1 MPIKVVGATDRT
13 IQAIKK
19 AAALKND
26 LTSGQAPIDDSV
38 LPPGLSIIDT
48 FFAKIVAPAT
58 PPDFTDA
65 RYYVSPI
72 SFAENEAGALTITV
86 DTTKEF
92 VAHNIAELSG
102 IYGTGE
108 DIERHNLRKEIILK
122 TDELSATINESVG
135 TGAIPTFYVYV
146 YVLNGAGTQNTNK
159 AIYIFSTEAPRYLQ
173 MDDVLISTWTADDCP
188 NAKQYLHSYQQIFS
202 LVGFDPSP

>member
-1 MPIKVVGATDRT
+1 MPVKVVGATDRT
-13 IQAIKK
+13 IRAIKK
-19 AAALKND
+19 AANLKTD
-26 LTSGQAPIDDSV
+26 ITSGRPRIGNEVPVA
-38 LPPGLSIIDT
+38 GLSIIDT

-72 SFAENEAGALTITV
+72 SFAEDGAGVLTITV

-102 IYGTGE
+102 IYGTDP

-122 TDELSATINESVG
+122 TDALNTAINDSVG
-135 TGAIPTFYVYV
+135 TGDIPTYYVYV
-146 YVLNGAGTQNTNK
+146 YVLNGAGTQNTDG
-159 AIYIFSTEAPRYLQ
+159 AIYIFSLEAPRIVE
-173 MDDVLISTWTADDCP
+173 MDDILIEDWTASDCP
-188 NAKQYLHSYQQIFS
+188 DTFQPFNSFQQIFS
-202 LVGFDPSP
+202 IKGFNPSP